1 MSPVVVRRPGAD
13 DQRMTI
19 LDMRRSASF
28 PLVVS
33 VAVLL
38 FAGLSDAQAVTGVAV
53 ASAGGDLG

>member
-1 MSPVVVRRPGAD
+1 
-13 DQRMTI
+13 MTI

-28 PLVVS
+28 PLVVT

-53 ASAGGDLG
+53 TSAGGDLG